1 MSGAF
6 ARGVFEFKTKIAQR
20 PDRAHARELR
30 QAERLPAEVLAAR
43 ASQRA
48 IELAGHAY
56 RTSGFYRE
64 HFGQAGFTDRDF
76 DDAANFAHLP
86 VLEKDLL
93 REAGDA
99 LRSSTAPKKLQRST
113 TGGSTG
119 RPLVVWQDPRTPAAS
134 LWWRAD
140 RWWGVHPADDSAS
153 VYRRSRTPRQ
163 EALHRLEWWPTRQIL
178 LDARAMD
185 DGSMRSFAELWQRVR
200 PALLTG
206 YVDGLHEFAQ
216 FITRAGIDLAPPIA
230 IASTASVLT
239 PSKRA
244 FIESRLAAPVY
255 DCYRSAEV
263 PWIAAQC
270 AKRDGLHVFGDVRIV
285 EVVDQAG
292 TAAAA
297 GVEGDVLVTD
307 LLNPAFPIIRYRIGD
322 RSAIRSGQCAC
333 GMTLPRIEPIQGRIV
348 DVLRTPDGIMVTGGL
363 STLFNDRPTAVTQF
377 QLHQHADYAVTLR
390 YVPGDSAQVAAAAA
404 EEVAGRVR
412 RMLRGHVEVR
422 VEPVDRIEHL
432 GGKARLVTSDL
443 APGAS

>member
-20 PDRAHARELR
+20 SDRAHAHAMR
-30 QAERLPAEVLAAR
+30 QSERLPAEVLAAR
-43 ASQRA
+43 ASERA
-48 IELAGHAY
+48 IALAGHAF
-56 RTSGFYRE
+56 RTTAFYRE
-64 HFGQAGFTDRDF
+64 HYGRAGFTERDF
-76 DDAANFAHLP
+76 DEAANFAHLP
-86 VLEKDLL
+86 VLEKDGL
-93 REAGDA
+93 RDAGDA
-99 LRSSTAPKKLQRST
+99 LRSSTAPPKLLRST

-134 LWWRAD
+134 LWWRAN

-163 EALHRLEWWPTRQIL
+163 EVLHRLEWWPTRQIL

-185 DGSMRSFAELWQRVR
+185 DASMRSFTRLWQRVR

-216 FITRAGIDLAPPIA
+216 FITRAGLDLAPPRA

-244 FIESRLAAPVY
+244 FIESRLAAPIF

-270 AKRDGLHVFGDVRIV
+270 AKRDGLHVFGDVRIA
-285 EVVDQAG
+285 EVVDQSG
-292 TAAAA
+292 AAAPE

-322 RSAIRSGQCAC
+322 RSSVRSGQCAC
-333 GMTLPRIEPIQGRIV
+333 GMTLPRIDPIQGRIV
-348 DVLRTPDGIMVTGGL
+348 DVLRTPDGTMVTGGL

-390 YVPGDSAQVAAAAA
+390 YVPGDSGEVAAAAA
-404 EEVAGRVR
+404 EEVAERVR
-412 RMLRGHVEVR
+412 RMLRGDVVVR
-422 VEPVDRIEHL
+422 LEPVDRIEHL

-443 APGAS
+443 TSSAP